1 MLTKEENQLVTD
13 VGAGTPLGEVMRR
26 YWLPA
31 CLSAE
36 IAQPDG
42 PPIRVKLLGEELVA
56 FRNSDGKVGLLEEYC
71 PHRLASMFLGR
82 NEENGLRCV
91 YHGWKF
97 DIDGHCTDMPNEPA
111 ASRFKEKVFMK
122 SYPTLERGGVV
133 WAYLGPREKMP
144 EPPAMEW
151 LRAPAT
157 HRNVS
162 VTREFCNY
170 LQAIEGGI
178 DTVHSSFLHN
188 NNLSDLAH
196 FKRVDQAPRLEVE
209 RTAYGFRYAGI
220 RDIGDKGQYLRIYQ
234 FVLPFHQF
242 RSAQVDYDEGRGSRK
257 SLPQI
262 RGHMW
267 VPMDNDN
274 TLVFNWIFAIEEDKP
289 LTEDYIRKYEAGAG
303 RGPDGETRTRH
314 RIRANDWLID
324 REVQRDKTF
333 TGIQGVNTQ
342 DLAVQ
347 ESMGR
352 IVDRSRE
359 HLGTTDKAIIEL
371 RRLLLDSIADLK
383 KGAEPRGLDA
393 TAYRDIRAGD
403 VVVPRGARW
412 QEAAE
417 KLLAAR
423 W

>member
-1 MLTKEENQLVTD
+1 MLTQQDNKLITE
-13 VGAGTPLGEVMRR
+13 VGPGTPLGEVMRR

-31 CLSAE
+31 CLTQE
-36 IAQPDG
+36 IAKPDC

-56 FRNSDGKVGLLEEYC
+56 FRDSAGKIGLLEEYC

-97 DIDGHCTDMPNEPA
+97 DVLGNCTDMPNEPA
-111 ASRFKEKVFMK
+111 ESRFKEKVSMK
-122 SYPTLERGGVV
+122 SYPTIELGGVV
-133 WAYLGPREKMP
+133 WAFLGSKELMP

-151 LRAPAT
+151 LRAPAEY
-157 HRNVS
+157 RNVS
-162 VTREFCNY
+162 VTHEFCNY

-188 NNLSDLAH
+188 NDLSDLAH
-196 FKRVDQAPRLEVE
+196 FKRIAQAPRLEVE

-220 RDIGDKGQYLRIYQ
+220 RDIGDKGQYVRIYQ

-242 RSAQVDYDEGRGSRK
+242 RSAQVNYEQGQGSRK
-257 SLPQI
+257 SIPQI

-267 VPMDNDN
+267 VPMDDEN
-274 TLVFNWIFAIEEDKP
+274 TLIFNWIFAIEQHKP
-289 LTEDYIRKYEAGAG
+289 FTREYIEKYEAGAG
-303 RGPDGETRTRH
+303 RGPAGETRVRH
-314 RIRANDWLID
+314 RTRANDWLID
-324 REVQRDKTF
+324 REIQRAKTYS
-333 TGIQGVNTQ
+333 GIQGVNSQ

-347 ESMGR
+347 ESMGPV
-352 IVDRSRE
+352 VDRSRE

-371 RRLLLDSIADLK
+371 RRLLLDSITDVK
-383 KGAEPRGLDA
+383 KGMPPRGVDPR
-393 TAYRDIRAGD
+393 AYRNIRAGD
-403 VVVPRGARW
+403 IVAPAGSDWRDTAK
-412 QEAAE
+412 AM
-417 KLLAAR
+417 LAAK

>member
-1 MLTKEENQLVTD
+1 MLTRAENKLVTE
-13 VGAGTPLGEVMRR
+13 VGPGSPLGEVMRR

-31 CLSAE
+31 CLTEE
-36 IAQPDG
+36 IAKPDC

-56 FRNSDGKVGLLEEYC
+56 FRNSDGRIGLLEEYC

-82 NEENGLRCV
+82 NEETGLRCV

-97 DIDGHCTDMPNEPA
+97 DTDGNCIDMPNEPA
-111 ASRFKEKVFMK
+111 ESRFKEKVSLQ
-122 SYPTLERGGVV
+122 SYPTLELGGIV
-133 WAYLGPREKMP
+133 WAYLGPKEKMP
-144 EPPAMEW
+144 EPPGMEW
-151 LRAPAT
+151 LRAPVA

-162 VTREFCNY
+162 VTHEFCNY

-220 RDIGDKGQYLRIYQ
+220 RDIGEKGQYIRIYQ

-242 RSAQVDYDEGRGSRK
+242 RSAQVAYEEGRGSRK
-257 SLPQI
+257 SIPQI

-267 VPMDNDN
+267 VPMDNEN
-274 TLVFNWIFAIEEDKP
+274 TLIFNWIFAIEEGKP
-289 LTEDYIRKYEAGAG
+289 LTQEYIQNYEAGAG
-303 RGPDGETRTRH
+303 RGPAGETRVRH
-314 RIRANDWLID
+314 RTRANDWLID
-324 REVQRDKTF
+324 REVQRTKTY
-333 TGIQGVNTQ
+333 TGIKGVNTQ

-347 ESMGR
+347 ESMGA

-359 HLGTTDKAIIEL
+359 HLGTSDKAIITY
-371 RRLLLDSIADLK
+371 RRILLDIVHDFERGIEPLGVDPRTYRNVRSADIVIPK
-383 KGAEPRGLDA
+383 D
-393 TAYRDIRAGD
+393 
-403 VVVPRGARW
+403 ARW
-412 QEAAE
+412 QDIADQSV
-417 KLLAAR
+417 AR